1 MVDHISPGNFFFF
14 KEIFRLASDLTEYSF
29 FIFSSYMD
37 SNLSSFFR
45 KICVETN
52 NWNFSASL
60 KNYWKTLHWK
70 SAVRPKLIMKIF
82 EGESFNRC
90 KMRNYLQAT

>member
-1 MVDHISPGNFFFF
+1 MFFLIKQFFARQECNSFQAAVSLRSYDPSWLITSLSVIFFFF

-37 SNLSSFFR
+37 SNLSSFLR

-52 NWNFSASL
+52 N
-60 KNYWKTLHWK
+60 
-70 SAVRPKLIMKIF
+70 
-82 EGESFNRC
+82 
-90 KMRNYLQAT
+90 

>member
-37 SNLSSFFR
+37 SNLSSFLR
-45 KICVETN
+45 KFVLKQIIET
-52 NWNFSASL
+52 FLHHL
-60 KNYWKTLHWK
+60 KTTEKPYTGNQQCDQ
-70 SAVRPKLIMKIF
+70 
-82 EGESFNRC
+82 N
-90 KMRNYLQAT
+90 